1 MKFSRMEDYSGNAWK
16 AAQGKAA
23 ARLERFVSGNFA
35 TLGAER
41 YKSNK
46 RTTADAAGG
55 GGGGG
60 GGGGNASWRLAAAGS
75 RGCTEAAGWRARA
88 SGSIRAPGATQGEK
102 QQSVSPFPPGKVLAT
117 VRYLARPCPVRQGR
131 RRICRGAES
140 RSARCHRV
148 TEVIVKKKDLSW
160 HRIEW

>member
-1 MKFSRMEDYSGNAWK
+1 MKFSRMEDYPGNAWK
-16 AAQGKAA
+16 AAREKAA
-23 ARLERFVSGNFA
+23 ARLKRFVSDNFA

-46 RTTADAAGG
+46 RTIADAGG

-60 GGGGNASWRLAAAGS
+60 SGGNASWRLAAAGS
-75 RGCTEAAGWRARA
+75 RGCTEAAGWRART

-117 VRYLARPCPVRQGR
+117 VRYLPCPVSPRTTTNLSW
-131 RRICRGAES
+131 RRIEIRACR
-140 RSARCHRV
+140 RV
-148 TEVIVKKKDLSW
+148 TEVIEKEKKKKEGS
-160 HRIEW
+160 